1 MTETFF
7 FLFIQVR
14 TFFVSSREERSS
26 YMERGC
32 GRGFSLN
39 RNTLGAVVYSLLQAR
54 KREKLMEENGG
65 FHLVEA
71 S

>member
-1 MTETFF
+1 
-7 FLFIQVR
+7 
-14 TFFVSSREERSS
+14 
-26 YMERGC
+26 MERGC
-32 GRGFSLN
+32 GRGFSMN
-39 RNTLGAVVYSLLQAR
+39 RNTLGAVVYSLVQAR

>member
-1 MTETFF
+1 
-7 FLFIQVR
+7 
-14 TFFVSSREERSS
+14 
-26 YMERGC
+26 MERGG

-39 RNTLGAVVYSLLQAR
+39 RNTLGAVVYSLVQAR